1 MKKIKNFITKHLLSI
16 SMLIIGISIG
26 GFVMS
31 LFIPERIAK
40 LENGE
45 MPIITID
52 NNQITADEYYNNLKD
67 ITSIE
72 YLLDKIDTKIL
83 DQKYETNNE
92 IKKQVQ
98 EKMNETKKEYID
110 YYNCS
115 ETEFLTNNGFNT
127 EEDYYYYMLLE
138 HKRKLY
144 LEEYVYN
151 NIKDSE
157 INNYYI
163 KSLIN
168 DFEIKYISGKETV
181 LKKILD
187 DLETNSYDE
196 IIKKYQ
202 KQITYKDYSYVSFDD
217 NNINQDI
224 YNEALEL
231 DENSYTKTLVSI
243 NNIYYIIFK
252 GDIKEKD
259 DVKDLKERIKK
270 KITDEKISNDIYNEL
285 YYKALVNLREEAN
298 LVFND
303 TIFKEQYNDY
313 INLYN

>member
-1 MKKIKNFITKHLLSI
+1 MKIKNFIKRNLLSI

-26 GFVMS
+26 AIIMS
-31 LFIPERIAK
+31 MFIPDRIAT

-45 MPIITID
+45 MPIVTID
-52 NNQITADEYYNNLKD
+52 NNQITADEYYSNLKD

-83 DQKYETNNE
+83 DQKYETTLE

-98 EKMNETKKEYID
+98 ATMNETKKEYID
-110 YYNCS
+110 YYNCT

-127 EEDYYYYMLLE
+127 EEDFYNYMLLE

-144 LEEYVYN
+144 LEEYVYS

-163 KSLIN
+163 KNLIN
-168 DFEIKYISGKETV
+168 DFEIKYISGKESV
-181 LKKILD
+181 LEKVLV
-187 DLETNSYDE
+187 DLESMSYDE
-196 IIKKYQ
+196 VIKKYQ
-202 KQITYKDYSYVSFDD
+202 KQITYKDYSYVSFD
-217 NNINQDI
+217 NNINEDI
-224 YNEALEL
+224 YNEAFELE
-231 DENSYTKTLVSI
+231 ENSYTKTLVSI
-243 NNIYYIIFK
+243 NNVYYIIFK

-259 DVKDLKERIKK
+259 DVKVLKDRIKK

-285 YYKALVNLREEAN
+285 YYKALDNLRSEAN
-298 LVFND
+298 LIFND
-303 TIFKEQYNDY
+303 TVFKEQYDDY
-313 INLYN
+313 LSLYK

>member
-1 MKKIKNFITKHLLSI
+1 MKIKNFITKNLLSI

-26 GFVMS
+26 AIIMS
-31 LFIPERIAK
+31 MFIPDRIAT

-45 MPIITID
+45 MPIVTID
-52 NNQITADEYYNNLKD
+52 NNQITADEYYSNLKD

-83 DQKYETNNE
+83 DQKYETTLE
-92 IKKQVQ
+92 MKKQVQ
-98 EKMNETKKEYID
+98 ETMNETKKEYID
-110 YYNCS
+110 YYNCT

-127 EEDYYYYMLLE
+127 EEEFYNYMLLE

-163 KSLIN
+163 KNLIN
-168 DFEIKYISGKETV
+168 DFEIKYISGKESV
-181 LKKILD
+181 LEKVLV
-187 DLETNSYDE
+187 DLESMSYDE
-196 IIKKYQ
+196 VIKKYQ
-202 KQITYKDYSYVSFDD
+202 KQITYKDYSYVSFD
-217 NNINQDI
+217 NNINEDI

-243 NNIYYIIFK
+243 NNVYYIIFK

-259 DVKDLKERIKK
+259 EVKVLKDRIKK

-285 YYKALVNLREEAN
+285 YYKALDNLRKEAN

-303 TIFKEQYNDY
+303 TIFKEQYDDY
-313 INLYN
+313 LSLYK

>member
-1 MKKIKNFITKHLLSI
+1 MKKIKNFITRNLLSI

-26 GFVMS
+26 AIIMS
-31 LFIPERIAK
+31 MFIPDRIAT

-45 MPIITID
+45 MPIVTID
-52 NNQITADEYYNNLKD
+52 NNQITADEYYSNLKD

-83 DQKYETNNE
+83 DQKYETTLE

-98 EKMNETKKEYID
+98 ETMNETKKEYID
-110 YYNCS
+110 YYNCT

-127 EEDYYYYMLLE
+127 EEEFYNYMLLE

-144 LEEYVYN
+144 LEEYVYS

-163 KSLIN
+163 KNLIN

-181 LKKILD
+181 LEKVLD
-187 DLETNSYDE
+187 DLESMSYDDV
-196 IIKKYQ
+196 IKKYQ
-202 KQITYKDYSYVSFDD
+202 KQVTYKDYSYVSFDD
-217 NNINQDI
+217 NEINKDI

-243 NNIYYIIFK
+243 NNVYYIIFK

-259 DVKDLKERIKK
+259 DVKVLKDRIKK
-270 KITDEKISNDIYNEL
+270 KITDEKISNDIYNKL
-285 YYKALVNLREEAN
+285 YYKALIILRNEAN

-303 TIFKEQYNDY
+303 TIFKEQYDDY
-313 INLYN
+313 LSLYK